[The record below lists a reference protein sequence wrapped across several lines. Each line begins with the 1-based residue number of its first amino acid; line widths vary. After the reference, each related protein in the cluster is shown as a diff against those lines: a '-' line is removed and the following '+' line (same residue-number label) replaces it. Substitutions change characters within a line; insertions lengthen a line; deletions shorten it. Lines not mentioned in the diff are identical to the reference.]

1 MKIGDYVEF
10 GNYPQNNSDTKE
22 PIEWL
27 VLDVSGNEALIISRY
42 GLDCK
47 QYHSEYVD
55 MTWENCDL
63 RKWLNNDFL
72 EVAFSDDER
81 KKIKVSN
88 LKNDD
93 NSEFETSGGKSTKDL
108 VFCLSMAETEKY
120 LRCHKDRKC
129 EPTAYSLEQ
138 GVSVDFDDKSHCY
151 WWLRS
156 PGCKQDYA
164 AIVDGQDSLEFG
176 SSSVSYDGCA
186 VRPALWIVLNK

>member
-1 MKIGDYVEF
+1 M
-10 GNYPQNNSDTKE
+10 
-22 PIEWL
+22 
-27 VLDVSGNEALIISRY
+27 
-42 GLDCK
+42 DCK
-47 QYHSEYVD
+47 QYHSENVET
-55 MTWENCDL
+55 TWEECDL

-108 VFCLSMAETEKY
+108 VFCLSMTETEKY

-164 AIVDGQDSLEFG
+164 AIVDGQDALEFG
-176 SSSVSYDGCA
+176 FSSVSYDGCA
-186 VRPALWIVLNK
+186 VRPTLWIFLNK

>member
-1 MKIGDYVEF
+1 MHIKF
-10 GNYPQNNSDTKE
+10 GNYPQGADGKKA

-27 VLDVSGNEALIISRY
+27 VLDVSDNEALIISRY

-93 NSEFETSGGKSTKDL
+93 NDDPEFDTRGGNNTKDL
-108 VFCLSMAETEKY
+108 VFCLSIAEAEKY
-120 LRCHKDRKC
+120 LRNHKNRKC

-164 AIVDGQDSLEFG
+164 AIVDGQDTLEFG

-186 VRPALWIVLNK
+186 VRPTLWIVLNK